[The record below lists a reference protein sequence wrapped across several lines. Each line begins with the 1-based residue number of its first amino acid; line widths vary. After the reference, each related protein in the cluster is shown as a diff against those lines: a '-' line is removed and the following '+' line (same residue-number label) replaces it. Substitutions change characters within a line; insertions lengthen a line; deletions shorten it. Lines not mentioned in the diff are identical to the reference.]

1 VAGLRA
7 TYRLQL
13 GPHMRFDDVRA
24 LVPYLRDLGISH
36 LYLSPS
42 LKARSGSTHG
52 YDVVDPTQVSESL
65 GGEEGLRALAGAGL
79 SIILDIVPNHMGTG
93 DENRWWADPDERVRV
108 FDVDPETGHYRRFF
122 DIDDLAGVR
131 VEDPEV
137 FELTHAK
144 VLSLVADGVI
154 EGLRVD
160 HPDGLADPAGYL
172 ERLASRGA
180 RHVWVEKILH
190 PGEALRDWPVEGT
203 VGYEF
208 LNDVQ
213 GLFVDPAGEAP
224 LTDLWVQ
231 LSGDARTFDEVAL
244 EAQLQQATTTFSREV
259 QRLRRTHDPGELEQA
274 LARLPVYRT
283 YVKDGSFEEADRE
296 ALAAAGRPE
305 LFDGAPEEF
314 VSRFQQTSPPVTAKG
329 IEDTAFYR
337 YLRLLALNDVGG
349 DPGRFGISVD
359 DFHAANA
366 ERARRFPRNLLV
378 TQTHDT
384 KRSGDARAR
393 VGALSAMAPEWA
405 EHVRRWYE
413 LTDEL
418 VDDGAPDVAE
428 RYLIFQTLVAA
439 WPIGRERLEGYLEKA
454 LREAKRNTSWV
465 AQDHDW
471 EDRVKAFAVGLSEHR
486 PFLDDFEP
494 FVARVAEAGER
505 SALGQLLLKLTVPG
519 LPDVYQGDELVDL
532 SLVDP
537 DNRRP
542 VDWDARRAALADLR
556 AGAAPARATMKLHVI
571 ARALELRARRP
582 EVFAEG
588 AYKPL
593 QAGPDAVA
601 FTRGDG
607 AEALVAVVVRP
618 AGAETTIDVPAGSW
632 RDVLGDGEPHALGG
646 PTTVGELAGPQGLA
660 LLERV

>member
-1 VAGLRA
+1 VTELRA

-13 GPHMRFDDVRA
+13 GPGLRFDDVRA

-42 LKARSGSTHG
+42 LQARSGSTHG
-52 YDVVDPTQVSESL
+52 YDVVDPTRVSESL
-65 GGEEGLRALAGAGL
+65 GGEEGLRALAAAGL
-79 SIILDIVPNHMGTG
+79 GIILDIVPNHMGTG
-93 DENRWWADPDERVRV
+93 DENRWWADEAERVRV
-108 FDVDPETGHYRRFF
+108 FDVDPDTGDYRRFF

-137 FELTHAK
+137 FELTHRK
-144 VLSLVADGVI
+144 VLELLADGVI

-172 ERLASRGA
+172 ERLAAAGA
-180 RHVWVEKILH
+180 EHVWVEKILH
-190 PGEALRDWPVEGT
+190 PGETLRDWPVEGT

-224 LTDLWVQ
+224 LTELWRE
-231 LSGDARTFDEVAL
+231 LSGDARSFDEVAL
-244 EAQLQQATTTFSREV
+244 EAQLEQATTTFEREV
-259 QRLRRTHDPGELEQA
+259 QRLRRIHDPGELEAA

-283 YVKDGSFEEADRE
+283 YVKDGHDEPADRE
-296 ALAAAGRPE
+296 ALEAAGRPD
-305 LFDGAPEEF
+305 LFDDAPEEF
-314 VSRFQQTSPPVTAKG
+314 VVRFQQTSPPVTAKG

-337 YLRLLALNDVGG
+337 YLRLVALNDVGG
-349 DPGRFGISVD
+349 DPGRFGISVG
-359 DFHAANA
+359 DFHAAN
-366 ERARRFPRNLLV
+366 RARAERFPRNLLV

-393 VGALSAMAPEWA
+393 IGALSAMAEGWA
-405 EHVRRWYE
+405 VHVRRWYE

-418 VDDGAPDVAE
+418 VDDGAPDAQE
-428 RYLIFQTLVAA
+428 RYLVFQTLAGV
-439 WPIGRERLEGYLEKA
+439 WPIAAQRLEGYVEKA

-465 AQDHDW
+465 AQDEDW
-471 EDRVKAFAVGLSEHR
+471 EERCKRFAVALLDHR

-494 FVARVAEAGER
+494 FVAEVAAAGER

-519 LPDVYQGDELVDL
+519 VPDIYQGDELIDL

-542 VDWDARRAALADLR
+542 VDWDARRAALDALR
-556 AGAAPARATMKLHVI
+556 AGDGPARETMKLHVI
-571 ARALELRARRP
+571 RRVLALRARRP
-582 EVFAEG
+582 EAF
-588 AYKPL
+588 
-593 QAGPDAVA
+593 AGPYTPVEAGPGICA
-601 FTRGDG
+601 FTRGEHG
-607 AEALVAVVVRP
+607 EVLAVVALAP
-618 AGAETTIDVPAGSW
+618 AAAAAVAIDIGAGRY
-632 RDVLGDGEPHALGG
+632 RDVLSEGEVELDGAVAVESLVDHN
-646 PTTVGELAGPQGLA
+646 GLA